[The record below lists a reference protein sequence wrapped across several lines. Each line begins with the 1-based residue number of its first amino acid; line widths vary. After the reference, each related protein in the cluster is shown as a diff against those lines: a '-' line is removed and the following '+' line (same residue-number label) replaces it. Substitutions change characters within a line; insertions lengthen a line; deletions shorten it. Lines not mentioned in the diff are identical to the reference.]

1 MGMQTSSGSPIHIPG
16 FRAAGVACGLKPTG
30 ELDLALI
37 ASDAPCRA
45 AAVFTTNRV
54 KAAPVLICQHVLS
67 RNRENIRA
75 VVINS
80 GCANACTG
88 LQGIMDAKEMACS
101 AAAAIGHDCWTGLVM
116 STGVIGQRLDMEKVG
131 QGILDAA
138 AQLSPHGWEKAARAI
153 MTTDTQPKLIS
164 NQRISNIPSPPYPE
178 EGEQIVDISD
188 RVLGI
193 TVAGIAKG
201 AGMIHPNMATML
213 ALLVTDAA
221 ISAECLDRALRYAVD
236 RSFHCITVDGDT
248 STNDTVLVLA
258 NGVAG
263 NPEINDPT
271 SPAFLAFQEG
281 LTQVATEL
289 AKMIA
294 RDGEGATKFIT
305 IRVTGAPSDAEARQ
319 VGMSVA
325 RSNLVKTAIHG
336 EDANWGRVLAAVG
349 YSGVE
354 IDPERIALWLNAGE
368 TPQTAPEHAVQLVRD
383 GQGCDVDE
391 HRAAE
396 VLARH
401 DVSMTIDLGLGE
413 GQATVWTCDLS
424 VEYVKINAEYR
435 T

>member
-1 MGMQTSSGSPIHIPG
+1 MSTQTSDSDTPVHVPG

-37 ASDAPCRA
+37 TSDAPCRA

-88 LQGIMDAKEMACS
+88 LQGIKDAKEMACS

-138 AQLSPHGWEKAARAI
+138 AQLSPHGWEQAARAI
-153 MTTDTQPKLIS
+153 MTTDTRPKLFSILLS
-164 NQRISNIPSPPYPE
+164 LSLE
-178 EGEQIVDISD
+178 EIRDWRLEI
-188 RVLGI
+188 
-193 TVAGIAKG
+193 AGIAKG

-221 ISAECLDRALRYAVD
+221 VNAECLDRALRYAVD

-271 SPAFLAFQEG
+271 SSAFLAFQEG
-281 LTQVATEL
+281 LTQVAVEL
-289 AKMIA
+289 AKMIV
-294 RDGEGATKFIT
+294 RDGEGATKFVT
-305 IRVTGAPSDAEARQ
+305 IHVTGAPSDAEARQ

-325 RSNLVKTAIHG
+325 RSSLVKTAIHG

-349 YSGVE
+349 YSGVAV
-354 IDPERIALWLNAGE
+354 DPERIALWLNAGE
-368 TPQTAPEHAVQLVRD
+368 TPQTAPEHALQLVKD
-383 GQGCDVDE
+383 GQGYDVDE
-391 HRAAE
+391 QRAAE
-396 VLARH
+396 ILAHH
-401 DVSMTIDLGLGE
+401 DVCMTIDLGLGE

>member
-88 LQGIMDAKEMACS
+88 LRGIKDAKEMACS

-138 AQLSPHGWEKAARAI
+138 AQLSPYGWEKAARAI
-153 MTTDTQPKLIS
+153 MTTDTRPKLIS
-164 NQRISNIPSPPYPE
+164 NLQSLPSE
-178 EGEQIVDISD
+178 ETGNWRLEI
-188 RVLGI
+188 
-193 TVAGIAKG
+193 AGIAKG

-221 ISAECLDRALRYAVD
+221 VSADCLDRALRYAVD

-248 STNDTVLVLA
+248 SPNDTVLVLA
-258 NGVAG
+258 NGMAG
-263 NPEINDPT
+263 NPEIDDPT

-281 LTQVATEL
+281 LTQVATAL
-289 AKMIA
+289 ARMIV
-294 RDGEGATKFIT
+294 RDGEGATKFVT
-305 IRVTGAPSDAEARQ
+305 IHVTGAPSDVGARQ
-319 VGMSVA
+319 VGRSVA
-325 RSNLVKTAIHG
+325 RSNLVKTALHG

-349 YSGVE
+349 YSGVAV
-354 IDPERIALWLNAGE
+354 DPERIALWINAGE
-368 TPQTAPEHAVQLVRD
+368 TPQTAPEHALQLVKD
-383 GQGCDVDE
+383 GQGYDVDE

-396 VLARH
+396 ILRH
-401 DVSMTIDLGLGE
+401 HDISMTIDLGLGE
-413 GQATVWTCDLS
+413 GEATVWTCDLS